1 MFVCLFIYIYLYIY
15 TYISWHLMTWCWLPR
30 SDWDLAETAPDADLA
45 RESWLFVPKDRWVQV
60 PWTTSLAESD
70 RTFLETS
77 LPIIFLLRHDLFSQG
92 FFEHF
97 SNFVLLAVS
106 CAKRTQDFKHD
117 QHIRW
122 TWLGQYL
129 SLTPALSLNTFCFF
143 LSSLLVIANEV
154 WATFIHAT
162 VIFSGFF
169 APLRYVPWLKV
180 PTWVPSQGHP
190 SSTNFC
196 CVPQNFIAANQM
208 AIVSSNVLYYTF
220 TRL

>member
-1 MFVCLFIYIYLYIY
+1 
-15 TYISWHLMTWCWLPR
+15 MTWCWLPR

-70 RTFLETS
+70 STFLETS

-92 FFEHF
+92 FFWAFFKFCPTSSFMCEENAGF
-97 SNFVLLAVS
+97 QTWSTYPLNVAGSIFVFDP
-106 CAKRTQDFKHD
+106 RTEFE
-117 QHIRW
+117 
-122 TWLGQYL
+122 Y
-129 SLTPALSLNTFCFF
+129 FFFFF